1 MVDERRAKRYCK
13 DDISKIENYKNAV
26 NDNTQSYDIH
36 HRNELTLDGKFAHT
50 KEDLIRMNMYY
61 DRPCNELIFLTKGEH
76 TALHRKVSHHSEE
89 TKQNMSESRKG
100 EKNPFYGKTHSDEFR
115 KNHSKLLKG
124 KTWKVIDGKRVW
136 LSKEGK

>member
-1 MVDERRAKRYCK
+1 MIPQNAYSYCK
-13 DDISKIENYKNAV
+13 DDISKIENYEKAV
-26 NDNTQSYDIH
+26 NDNTQMYEIH

-61 DRPCNELIFLTKGEH
+61 DRPCNELIFLTKAEH
-76 TALHRKVSHHSEE
+76 TSLHMKVRPHS
-89 TKQNMSESRKG
+89 SIESKNRSKASSG
-100 EKNPFYGKTHSDEFR
+100 NKNPFYGKTHSIEFR

-124 KTWKVIDGKRVW
+124 KTWKVINGKRVW